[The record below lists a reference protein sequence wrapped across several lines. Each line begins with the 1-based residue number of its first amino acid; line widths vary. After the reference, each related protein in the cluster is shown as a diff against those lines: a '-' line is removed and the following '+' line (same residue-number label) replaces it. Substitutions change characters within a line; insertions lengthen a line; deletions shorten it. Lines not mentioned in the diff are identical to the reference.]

1 MTTTARAFDR
11 EQKRFFQACAEY
23 LPGRGAR
30 KAFEAYARAAIEDY
44 CGNCPGCTFAQAA
57 GQIGGK
63 PYEAVQDFLES
74 QPPEIVTAWQ
84 AQAVRHKKCVFAA
97 MAAVILLLAG
107 IVAFYFKTNGV
118 MVVNTKTT
126 ITDFTGS
133 DLSCEEITELMLS
146 RAQEEGQQAG

>member
-1 MTTTARAFDR
+1 MTTTRAFEH
-11 EQKRFFQACAEY
+11 EQKCFFQACAGY

-30 KAFEAYARAAIEDY
+30 KAFEDYARAAIEDY

-57 GQIGGK
+57 EQIGGK

-84 AQAVRHKKCVFAA
+84 AQAVRRRKCIFVAI
-97 MAAVILLLAG
+97 AAVILLLGG

-118 MVVNTKTT
+118 LIVNTKTT
-126 ITDFTGS
+126 IIDHGDT
-133 DLSCEEITELMLS
+133 DLSAEELNELVLS
-146 RAQEEGQQAG
+146 MVQEEAQQDD

>member
-1 MTTTARAFDR
+1 MTTTARAFDH

-57 GQIGGK
+57 EQIGGR

-74 QPPEIVTAWQ
+74 QEPEIVTAWQ

-97 MAAVILLLAG
+97 MAALVLLLAG

-118 MVVNTKTT
+118 LIVNTKTT
-126 ITDFTGS
+126 VMDFT
-133 DLSCEEITELMLS
+133 DANLTDEEITELMLS
-146 RAQEEGQQAG
+146 MAQEEAQQDD

>member
-1 MTTTARAFDR
+1 MTTTRAFEH
-11 EQKRFFQACAEY
+11 EQKCFFQACAGY
-23 LPGRGAR
+23 LPGRSAR
-30 KAFEAYARAAIEDY
+30 KSFEDYARAAIEDY

-57 GQIGGK
+57 EQIGGR

-118 MVVNTKTT
+118 MIVNTKTT

-133 DLSCEEITELMLS
+133 DLSLEEITELMLS
-146 RAQEEGQQAG
+146 KAQEKGQQAG

>member
-1 MTTTARAFDR
+1 ML
-11 EQKRFFQACAEY
+11 FQACAGY
-23 LPGRGAR
+23 LPGRSAR

-57 GQIGGK
+57 EQIGGK

-84 AQAVRHKKCVFAA
+84 AQAVRRRKYIFAA
-97 MAAVILLLAG
+97 IAAVILLLAG

-118 MVVNTKTT
+118 MIVNTKTT
-126 ITDFTGS
+126 IIDHGDT
-133 DLSCEEITELMLS
+133 DLSDEELNELILS
-146 RAQEEGQQAG
+146 MVQEEAQQDD

>member
-1 MTTTARAFDR
+1 MTTTRAFEH
-11 EQKRFFQACAEY
+11 EQKCFFQACAGY

-30 KAFEAYARAAIEDY
+30 KAFEDYARAAIEDY

-57 GQIGGK
+57 EQIGGK

-84 AQAVRHKKCVFAA
+84 AQAARRRKCIFAA
-97 MAAVILLLAG
+97 IAVVILLLAG

-118 MVVNTKTT
+118 MIVNTKTT
-126 ITDFTGS
+126 IIDHGDT
-133 DLSCEEITELMLS
+133 DLSAEELNELILS
-146 RAQEEGQQAG
+146 MVQKEAQQDD

>member
-1 MTTTARAFDR
+1 MTTTRAFEH
-11 EQKRFFQACAEY
+11 EQKRFFQACAGY

-30 KAFEAYARAAIEDY
+30 KAFEDYARAAIEDY
-44 CGNCPGCTFAQAA
+44 CGNCPGCAFAQAA
-57 GQIGGK
+57 EQIGGK

-84 AQAVRHKKCVFAA
+84 AQAVRRKKCVFAA
-97 MAAVILLLAG
+97 MAALVLLLAG

-126 ITDFTGS
+126 ITDFTDS
-133 DLSCEEITELMLS
+133 DLTCEEITELMLS
-146 RAQEEGQQAG
+146 RAQEEGQQKG